1 MTYLHIHRN
10 RYYYKRKIPNST
22 YNIVVSLQTDSL
34 SIAKNL
40 LAIINAK
47 TLALFKRLKKE
58 GTVNVKIIEKVKE
71 LVNEYIKEAIIE
83 YSDIED
89 LRHTALALVEDNK
102 KFGGHSEYAIEKAQ
116 DRINEILMSGDET
129 LIKNEALK
137 ILKRSNI
144 SQEQYDTLSTVAQR
158 VFHWEILKGEF
169 NVLSY
174 DKTRNK
180 KRLEEALD
188 ITIRPSFQAFVDESQ
203 PLYNSNSSS
212 TENFLPQKNERHFL
226 KTIAEIAD
234 AFFETKS
241 TAKELF
247 RYKREIEIFTKIIG
261 KTYFSEITHDDY
273 TFYLQ
278 ELQYLPD
285 QNKYK
290 SLYKENDPLEVIKI
304 SKRDGLGGIKSQT
317 IANKIINVNAF
328 INYAVSQGYVSEN
341 HLTSKIK
348 YAKYANAKKTPR
360 VDYRTEELYNLF
372 YKSNWY
378 TTELEK
384 NFNEFPSRIWIP
396 LILLFNGFRL
406 NEAAQL
412 YLNQVVK
419 REGVWM
425 FKIAIENEE
434 QRLKNAESKRTI
446 PIHPKLLELGFL
458 NYYNQQL
465 QTGRK
470 RLFEDLYFTKD
481 KGYGQAFSKVFT
493 NEKFRAQWLETE
505 TIQKIKD
512 DIIMLDVHSFRHTF
526 SSYLKGV
533 TEVDTREAL
542 MGHKISDSDYGK
554 LKPKVALENI
564 SRCQYDVDFTPLREK
579 LNDLYHSF
587 QFSEA

>member
-10 RYYYKRKIPNST
+10 RYYYKRKIPHT
-22 YNIVVSLQTDSL
+22 HHNIVVSLKTDSL
-34 SIAKNL
+34 TTAKNL
-40 LAIINAK
+40 LVIINAK
-47 TLALFKRLKKE
+47 TLTLFQRLKKGE
-58 GTVNVKIIEKVKE
+58 YMDVEKIKAMVDSYAKLAIDEYGNIEELRHKE
-71 LVNEYIKEAIIE
+71 LAITKDGKNYAGYSTEAIEVAQNNITDVLQSGDDTLIKEA
-83 YSDIED
+83 
-89 LRHTALALVEDNK
+89 
-102 KFGGHSEYAIEKAQ
+102 AQ
-116 DRINEILMSGDET
+116 
-129 LIKNEALK
+129 K
-137 ILKRSNI
+137 ILKRSTI
-144 SQEQYDTLSTVAQR
+144 SQAAYYNLPADERR
-158 VFHWEILKGEF
+158 VLHFEILKAEF
-169 NVLSY
+169 NILSY
-174 DKTRNK
+174 DDIRNK
-180 KRLEEALD
+180 GRLTEALNA
-188 ITIRPSFQAFVDESQ
+188 TIKPSFQTFVDESK
-203 PLYNSNSSS
+203 PIYNSNNAP
-212 TENFLPQKNERHFL
+212 TENLLPQKNERHFS
-226 KTIAEIAD
+226 KTISEIAE

-247 RYKREIEIFTKIIG
+247 RYKREIEIFTKIVG
-261 KTYFSEITHDDY
+261 KTYFTDITHDDY

-290 SLYKENDPLEVIKI
+290 RLYKENDPLEVIRI

-328 INYAVSQGYVSEN
+328 INYAVSQGYISEN

-348 YAKYANAKKTPR
+348 YAKYANSKQTPR
-360 VDYRTEELYNLF
+360 VDYRMEQLYNLF

-396 LILLFNGFRL
+396 LLLLFNGFRL

-419 REGVWM
+419 RDGVWM

-446 PIHPKLLELGFL
+446 PIHPKLIELGFL
-458 NYYNQQL
+458 NYYSQQL

-493 NEKFRAQWLETE
+493 NEKFRAQWLEAE

-512 DIIMLDVHSFRHTF
+512 GIIMLDVHSFRHTF

-579 LNDLYHSF
+579 LNVLYYPF
-587 QFSEA
+587 ALSEA